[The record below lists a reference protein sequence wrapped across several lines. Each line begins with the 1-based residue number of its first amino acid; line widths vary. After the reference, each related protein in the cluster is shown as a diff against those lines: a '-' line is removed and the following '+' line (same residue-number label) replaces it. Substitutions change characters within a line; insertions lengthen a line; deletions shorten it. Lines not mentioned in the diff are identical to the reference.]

1 MREPLAALILAAG
14 HSSRMGTLKPLLRF
28 GALTALEQV
37 VRRIQEGGVSD
48 IRVVIG
54 HGGATLRAAL
64 PDLPVR
70 WITNPDPDR
79 GMLSSVVAGVATLRA
94 ERDAFLLLPADIP
107 LVRPETIAALL
118 AEWRRHQPPP
128 PVLYPLY
135 RGKRGHPPLIAT
147 YCVTVQT
154 PSPQPSP
161 ARGEGEREIA
171 ACATEA
177 LSARQGSERKPQ
189 CVTVTVPTDTAVV
202 TLLADTPAITLPV
215 NTPKVRVPLAPN
227 AVMMPAG
234 TPAVR
239 MPADTPGGLR
249 TILRA
254 WDSQARELAVDDPAI
269 LLDCDTPADYARLLQ
284 QGGFG
289 LA

>member
-1 MREPLAALILAAG
+1 MREPLAALVLAAG
-14 HSSRMGTLKPLLRF
+14 RSTRMGTLKPLLRF
-28 GALTALEQV
+28 GALTALEQAV
-37 VRRIQEGGVSD
+37 QRLQEGGVSD

-64 PDLPVR
+64 PNLPVR

-107 LVRPETIAALL
+107 LVSPATIAALL

-154 PSPQPSP
+154 PSLQPSP
-161 ARGEGEREIA
+161 SRGEGVREPV
-171 ACATEA
+171 ACASEA
-177 LSARQGSERKPQ
+177 LLAREGSERIPQ
-189 CVTVTVPTDTAVV
+189 CVTVS
-202 TLLADTPAITLPV
+202 LLADTPAITLPV
-215 NTPKVRVPLAPN
+215 NTPTVRVPLAPN

-234 TPAVR
+234 TTVVTMSP
-239 MPADTPGGLR
+239 DSPGGLR

-254 WDSQARELAVDDPAI
+254 WESEARELAVDDPAI
-269 LLDCDTPADYARLLQ
+269 LQDCDTPADYARLLEL
-284 QGGFG
+284 GGFG

>member
-1 MREPLAALILAAG
+1 MEGIPPMRERLAALVLAAG
-14 HSSRMGTLKPLLRF
+14 RSARMGTLKPLLRF
-28 GALTALEQV
+28 GTLTALEQA
-37 VRRIQEGGVSD
+37 VRRLQEGGVSD
-48 IRVVIG
+48 IRVVVG
-54 HGGATLRAAL
+54 HAGATLRAAL

-79 GMLSSVVAGVATLRA
+79 GMLSSVLAGVATLRE

-107 LVRPETIAALL
+107 LVHPDTIAALL

-147 YCVTVQT
+147 YCVTAQT

-161 ARGEGEREIA
+161 ARGEGAREPVA
-171 ACATEA
+171 GTSGA
-177 LSARQGSERKPQ
+177 LLAREGSERIPQ
-189 CVTVTVPTDTAVV
+189 CVTVTVPANPAAV
-202 TLLADTPAITLPV
+202 T
-215 NTPKVRVPLAPN
+215 
-227 AVMMPAG
+227 
-234 TPAVR
+234 

-249 TILRA
+249 MILQA

-269 LLDCDTPADYARLLQ
+269 LLDCDTPADYARLLEL
-284 QGGFG
+284 GGFG

>member
-28 GALTALEQV
+28 GALTALEQA

-79 GMLSSVVAGVATLRA
+79 GMLSSVLAGVATLRA

-107 LVRPETIAALL
+107 LVSPATIAALL
-118 AEWRRHQPPP
+118 AEWRCHQPPP

-147 YCVTVQT
+147 YCV
-154 PSPQPSP
+154 P
-161 ARGEGEREIA
+161 
-171 ACATEA
+171 
-177 LSARQGSERKPQ
+177 
-189 CVTVTVPTDTAVV
+189 VTV
-202 TLLADTPAITLPV
+202 
-215 NTPKVRVPLAPN
+215 
-227 AVMMPAG
+227 
-234 TPAVR
+234 
-239 MPADTPGGLR
+239 PADTPGGLR

-254 WDSQARELAVDDPAI
+254 WDSQARELAVADPAI
-269 LLDCDTPADYARLLQ
+269 LQDCDTPADYARLLEL
-284 QGGFG
+284 GGFG